1 MAAVL
6 DPPRN
11 VRPATIAV
19 RDAARLL
26 GVSGG
31 PLYKMSHDG
40 RLPTV
45 RVGNRILVRRDTVE
59 RLLGNPLPVRICD
72 GEASVS

>member
-1 MAAVL
+1 MAVL
-6 DPPRN
+6 DSPRY
-11 VRPATIAV
+11 VRPVTINV

-26 GVSGG
+26 GVSGAL
-31 PLYKMSHDG
+31 LYKMAHDG

-45 RVGNRILVRRDTVE
+45 RVGNRILVRCDTVE
-59 RLLGNPLPVRICD
+59 RLLGNPLPVDYD